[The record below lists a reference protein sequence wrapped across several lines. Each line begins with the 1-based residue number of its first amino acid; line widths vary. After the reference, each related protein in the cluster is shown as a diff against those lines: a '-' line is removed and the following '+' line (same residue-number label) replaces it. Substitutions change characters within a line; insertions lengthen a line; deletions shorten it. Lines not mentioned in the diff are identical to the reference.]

1 MARTELKYWTAFG
14 FGVVLMF
21 WGFVAPPYGEISQ
34 SVLVASG
41 ELLILAAAIVGI
53 ELNFDFKNLLMGRKS
68 KRAKKANNDGGT
80 K

>member
-1 MARTELKYWTAFG
+1 ML
-14 FGVVLMF
+14 F

-41 ELLILAAAIVGI
+41 ELLVLAAAIVGI
-53 ELNFDFKNLLMGRKS
+53 ELNFDFKDLKINKGKRK
-68 KRAKKANNDGGT
+68 KNDDNTG

>member
-1 MARTELKYWTAFG
+1 MAKTELKYWASFLT
-14 FGVVLMF
+14 GVALLL

-41 ELLILAAAIVGI
+41 ELLVLAAAIVGI
-53 ELNFDFKNLLMGRKS
+53 ELNFDFKDLKINKGKRK
-68 KRAKKANNDGGT
+68 KNDDNTG

>member
-1 MARTELKYWTAFG
+1 MSRTELKYWTAFC
-14 FGVVLMF
+14 FGVALLF

-53 ELNFDFKNLLMGRKS
+53 ELNFDFKNLLMGRKP
-68 KRAKKANNDGGT
+68 KRAKKANNDGET

>member
-1 MARTELKYWTAFG
+1 MAKTELKYWASFLT
-14 FGVVLMF
+14 GVALLF

-41 ELLILAAAIVGI
+41 ELLVLAAAIVGI
-53 ELNFDFKNLLMGRKS
+53 ELNFDFKDLKINKGKRK
-68 KRAKKANNDGGT
+68 KNDDNSG